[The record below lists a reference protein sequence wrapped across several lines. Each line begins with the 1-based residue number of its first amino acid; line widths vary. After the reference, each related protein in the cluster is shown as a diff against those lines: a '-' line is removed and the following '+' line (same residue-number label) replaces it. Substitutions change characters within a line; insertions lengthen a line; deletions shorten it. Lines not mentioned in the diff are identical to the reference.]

1 MRLRSFLVPVCSP
14 SMRTVSL
21 VLGMVMA
28 ASPGWA
34 ATPVV
39 VKDGNT
45 LQLGDVI
52 YRLDGIDAPE
62 LDQIC
67 IDDHADP
74 WSCGVDV
81 RDQLA
86 RLIGKRPVRCD
97 DHGPDKNHRGRH
109 SGVCTVAGET
119 TSLNQLL
126 VRQGLALNFDP
137 ATGARFREDEAGAK
151 NDRRGLWKGCFARP
165 EEFRDG
171 KKDGM
176 LFGAACRADKDR
188 EIREV
193 LFPSDPAMPSGCSIK
208 GKFAVRARVT
218 GNIGIYH
225 LQGCRSHPALTR
237 PDRWFCSEDD
247 AQAAGFRRAY
257 NCRASAAKK

>member
-126 VRQGLALNFDP
+126 VRQGFGPEL
-137 ATGARFREDEAGAK
+137 RFRRERPVPG
-151 NDRRGLWKGCFARP
+151 RRGRSEERSPGIVEGVFCQPRAISSRQKG
-165 EEFRDG
+165 
-171 KKDGM
+171 
-176 LFGAACRADKDR
+176 
-188 EIREV
+188 
-193 LFPSDPAMPSGCSIK
+193 
-208 GKFAVRARVT
+208 
-218 GNIGIYH
+218 
-225 LQGCRSHPALTR
+225 
-237 PDRWFCSEDD
+237 
-247 AQAAGFRRAY
+247 RRAA
-257 NCRASAAKK
+257 RRGVPGRQGS